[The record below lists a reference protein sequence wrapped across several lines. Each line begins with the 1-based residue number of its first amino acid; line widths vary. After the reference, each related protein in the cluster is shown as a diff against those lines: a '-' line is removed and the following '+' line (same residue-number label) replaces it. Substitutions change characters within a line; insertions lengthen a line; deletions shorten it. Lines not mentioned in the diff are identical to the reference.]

1 MRGNFPVP
9 ATLIA
14 ILVLAGCASAPV
26 ANNSLGEAHAAYR
39 LAADD
44 PQVRVRAPVELA
56 LAERSLAQAERSWRD
71 GKDAGLVAHQAYL
84 AAQRSR
90 IAQKTAQYRGAE
102 ATVATS
108 SEQRNRIVLEARE
121 REAAVAK
128 AQARTAQLAL
138 AEVEA
143 EKRAQELGQSGAR
156 ESEPPRKSER
166 QKSAELAAELRSL
179 KSQVADLKAQQ
190 TGRGWVLTLRN
201 DLLFDSG
208 SATLKP
214 GAQRVVDN
222 LAQLMRRQPDR
233 DIAIEGFTDSAGS
246 IEANRKLS
254 AGRAAAMKGALV
266 ARGID
271 PGRID
276 SRGYGPAFP
285 VASNDTSTGRQLN
298 RRVEIVIN
306 PS

>member
-1 MRGNFPVP
+1 M
-9 ATLIA
+9 
-14 ILVLAGCASAPV
+14 
-26 ANNSLGEAHAAYR
+26 ANNSLEEARAAYH

-71 GKDAGLVAHQAYL
+71 GKGADLVAHQAYL

-90 IAQKTAQYRGAE
+90 IAQKTAQYRSAE

-108 SEQRNRIVLEARE
+108 SEQRNRIVLDVRE

-128 AQARTAQLAL
+128 AQARAAQLAL
-138 AEVEA
+138 AEA
-143 EKRAQELGQSGAR
+143 QKRAQAPEQSDTQ
-156 ESEPPRKSER
+156 ESEPLRKSER

-214 GAQRVVDN
+214 GAQRVIDN
-222 LAQLMRRQPDR
+222 LAQLMRRQSDR
-233 DIAIEGFTDSAGS
+233 DIAIEGFTDSAGA

-254 AGRAAAMKGALV
+254 AGRAAAVKSALV
-266 ARGID
+266 GRGID

-285 VASNDTSTGRQLN
+285 VASNDTLTGRQLN

>member
-1 MRGNFPVP
+1 MRRKFPVL
-9 ATLIA
+9 AALIT
-14 ILVLAGCASAPV
+14 ILLLAGCAGAPV
-26 ANNSLGEAHAAYR
+26 TNSSLEEARAAYHVV
-39 LAADD
+39 ADD
-44 PQVRVRAPVELA
+44 PQVRLRAPVELA

-71 GKDAGLVAHQAYL
+71 GKDADLVAHQAYL
-84 AAQRSR
+84 AGQRSR

-102 ATVATS
+102 ATAATS

-121 REAAVAK
+121 REAALAK
-128 AQARTAQLAL
+128 AQAQAAQLAL
-138 AEVEA
+138 AEA
-143 EKRAQELGQSGAR
+143 EKRAQEPGQSDALE
-156 ESEPPRKSER
+156 ESAPLRKSER

-201 DLLFDSG
+201 ELLFDSG
-208 SATLKP
+208 SASLKP

-254 AGRAAAMKGALV
+254 QGRAAAVKSALV

>member
-108 SEQRNRIVLEARE
+108 SEQRNRIVLDVRE
-121 REAAVAK
+121 REAAAAK
-128 AQARTAQLAL
+128 AQARAAQLAL
-138 AEVEA
+138 ADA
-143 EKRAQELGQSGAR
+143 QKRAQALEQSDAQ
-156 ESEPPRKSER
+156 ESAPPRKSER

-214 GAQRVVDN
+214 GAQRVADN